1 MRGIFILGGRRR
13 RCTEWEGAQQ
23 REEAQQCDHRARHA
37 VPLQRKGEDCQV
49 AFAGEDNGQEAA
61 VEGDVEFANGE
72 AVEERLRRGL
82 ENGDGIA
89 GFLRGEFG
97 KGDPDEVAGFSFD
110 SALEHDAIFVG
121 RPMENAEA
129 HAQVDKVIRSG
140 EVANLQ
146 HFSVDEIGDFFA
158 AG

>member
-1 MRGIFILGGRRR
+1 M
-13 RCTEWEGAQQ
+13 
-23 REEAQQCDHRARHA
+23 
-37 VPLQRKGEDCQV
+37 
-49 AFAGEDNGQEAA
+49 
-61 VEGDVEFANGE
+61 
-72 AVEERLRRGL
+72 EERLRRGL